1 VTTTDTLF
9 ALKVQRKVQWCCWI
23 GRSGIIL
30 WIGTKSRQVLPSER
44 LINTRARIPA
54 EILAR
59 GLSCVSP
66 TSQLTRE

>member
-9 ALKVQRKVQWCCWI
+9 ALKAQRKVQWCCWI

-44 LINTRARIPA
+44 LIRARIPA

-59 GLSCVSP
+59 GPSCVSP
-66 TSQLTRE
+66 TPQLKRE